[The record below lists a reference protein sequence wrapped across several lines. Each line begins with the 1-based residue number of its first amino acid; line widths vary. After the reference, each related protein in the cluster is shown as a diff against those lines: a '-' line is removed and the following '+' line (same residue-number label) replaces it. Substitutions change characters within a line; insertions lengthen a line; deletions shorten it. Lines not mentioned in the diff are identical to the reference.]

1 MMDRLFPEGVQSP
14 EAAERAL
21 LALVSTG
28 DRCAMEQLYARY
40 FVRLASFFQNMTVR
54 ADLVEELIN
63 DTMFE
68 VWKTGESIG
77 PNGSVLLAIMRLAYS
92 RVYKFFAEARADEP
106 RSQRDV
112 QDRELSTSLETTAS
126 PSDLQIFLSK
136 LPIEERAVMH
146 LVYASGCSRRE
157 TADVMDVA
165 CECVDVLLR
174 DVRASAGLHFVITS
188 VQAQDQFTS
197 RDSGAA
203 ASARVI
209 QAKIPA

>member
-1 MMDRLFPEGVQSP
+1 MMDRPFPGGVQST

-28 DRCAMEQLYARY
+28 DRCAMEQLYIRY
-40 FVRLASFFQNMTVR
+40 FARLATFFRNMTVR
-54 ADLVEELIN
+54 ANLVEELIN
-63 DTMFE
+63 DTMLE
-68 VWKTGESIG
+68 VWKAGESIG
-77 PNGSVLLAIMRLAYS
+77 PNISVWLAIMRLAYS
-92 RVYKFFAEARADEP
+92 CVHKYFAEARADEP
-106 RSQRDV
+106 HSERDG
-112 QDRELSTSLETTAS
+112 QGREQSTSLEATAS

-157 TADVMDVA
+157 TAEVMDVA
-165 CECVDVLLR
+165 CDCVDVLLR
-174 DVRASAGLHFVITS
+174 DVRASAGLHFVVTS
-188 VQAQDQFTS
+188 VQTQDHFTS
-197 RDSGAA
+197 RNSGAA

>member
-112 QDRELSTSLETTAS
+112 QGREQSTSLGATAS

-136 LPIEERAVMH
+136 LPIEERAVLH

-165 CECVDVLLR
+165 CDCVDVLLR
-174 DVRASAGLHFVITS
+174 DVRASARLHFVVTS
-188 VQAQDQFTS
+188 VQAQDHFTR

-203 ASARVI
+203 ASA
-209 QAKIPA
+209 P